1 MQDQIKLQIE
11 EISTLFTK
19 KEKEAISL
27 QSELNVLKKDLQ
39 NTELD
44 ISRLLEL
51 KVQTAKAVEV
61 LMILQ
66 ETNRQLIQEH
76 FEKIVTYALHF
87 IYNADYTF
95 KFDFQRKGNFQGLN
109 FNIISP
115 SSQEPLDLL
124 ESSGG
129 GVLDIVSLALRVAFL
144 DLAYPKVEGPLI
156 LDESLKHLSKEYLS
170 KAADFL
176 NVISDKLG
184 RQVILVTHQHEFLE
198 KGYNEIE
205 IS

>member
-1 MQDQIKLQIE
+1 MSNTIEQLDSQIRA
-11 EISTLFTK
+11 
-19 KEKEAISL
+19 KEKEAIAL

-39 NTELD
+39 NTTLE
-44 ISRLLEL
+44 ISRLEEL
-51 KVQTAKAVEV
+51 KVKTAQAIEV

-76 FEKIVTYALHF
+76 FEKIVTYALQY
-87 IYNADYTF
+87 IYSADYIF
-95 KFDFQRKGNFQGLN
+95 KFEFERKGNFQGLN

-156 LDESLKHLSKEYLS
+156 LDESMKHLSKDYLS
-170 KAADFL
+170 RAAEFL

-184 RQVILVTHQHEFLE
+184 RQIIFVTHQHEFLE
-198 KGYNEIE
+198 KGYNNIE